1 MDGYVVGFI
10 CTGVPLSIA
19 TIGLAFKVGR
29 WNGKV
34 TTKIGD
40 LSGKIDRLENS
51 MSSMRDSCDLKM
63 TEVHKRIN
71 SIRK

>member
-19 TIGLAFKVGR
+19 IVGLAFKVGR
-29 WNGKV
+29 WNGRV
-34 TTKIGD
+34 TTRISD
-40 LSGKIDRLENS
+40 LGEKIDRLEGS

-63 TEVHKRIN
+63 TEVHRRIN
-71 SIRK
+71 SIGK